1 MKKVAVAVIAGDGIG
16 PEVIPPARSVL
27 QSAGRKHGINF
38 TFEEFAWGTE
48 YYFSTAA

>member
-27 QSAGRKHGINF
+27 QSAGRKHGIDF

-48 YYFSTAA
+48 STFSTAA